1 MSVRMVD
8 VGEKAI
14 VFREA
19 SARGKILLSPR
30 SLKALREGKVEK
42 GDVLQVSKVA
52 GLQAAKLTSQLLPL
66 CHQIPLN
73 SVALELAI
81 GKDSVEASS
90 RVSAYHRTGVEM
102 EALVAVSAA
111 LLNVWD
117 MVKRLEK
124 DPRGQYPT
132 TTITDIRVTM
142 KRNIPQ
148 LSVKNHNSPWS
159 KRSTNTKT
167 KGKRG

>member
-8 VGEKAI
+8 IGEKDV

-19 SARGKILLSPR
+19 SAKGRILLASR
-30 SLKALREGKVEK
+30 TLKALREGTVEK
-42 GDVLQVSKVA
+42 GDVLTVSKVA

-73 SVALELAI
+73 SVSLNLTI
-81 GKDSVEASS
+81 GKDAVESTAT
-90 RVSAYHRTGVEM
+90 VSANYRTGVEM
-102 EALVAVSAA
+102 EALVAVTAS

-124 DPRGQYPT
+124 NKQGQYPGT
-132 TTITDIRVTM
+132 RITDIRVI
-142 KRNIPQ
+142 K
-148 LSVKNHNSPWS
+148 
-159 KRSTNTKT
+159 KT
-167 KGKRG
+167 KRPAN

>member
-8 VGEKAI
+8 IGEKE
-14 VFREA
+14 VSFREA
-19 SARGKILLSPR
+19 TAKGRVVLTRRTLS
-30 SLKALREGKVEK
+30 ALREGSVEK
-42 GDVLQVSKVA
+42 GDVLTVSKVA

-73 SVALELAI
+73 SVFLELSI
-81 GKDSVEASS
+81 GKDSVEATS
-90 RVSAYHRTGVEM
+90 RVSANYRTGVEM

-124 DPRGQYPT
+124 NKRGQYPT
-132 TTITDIRVTM
+132 TRITDIRVIQKI
-142 KRNIPQ
+142 KRP
-148 LSVKNHNSPWS
+148 
-159 KRSTNTKT
+159 TN
-167 KGKRG
+167 